1 MKKLLIACG
10 IALTGVLAAGVA
22 ELPEAVKHFSPDMM
36 KIMPE
41 AAGVKPARQGSY
53 TILDK
58 EGKAIGTLY
67 LEQISDDDRQMGYAG
82 TIEVAVLFGTD
93 GKVAGVLL
101 GKNQETPSF
110 LNRVRAAKFLEQ
122 WNNLKMSEIPRKD
135 IDTVTGATY
144 SSGAIRAGVR
154 KLAESYLSEAGKEP
168 EKKELTRSGK
178 AAVEREII
186 LLERKVQMHRK
197 IWNSSEQLLKQL
209 RERKEDELKLRFVA
223 AVDGRE
229 AAAEFA
235 KKNNMMFFNHPGR
248 GSAKKSKTELLG
260 EKYKASRSDADLKEL
275 NAAIFADYEG
285 MLQRVPPHNDEHL
298 KAMKASQARIEI
310 LKKKLGATA
319 AVKPETEQETEIP
332 EKIHFRSPEAQ
343 AQQAKIEKLAE
354 AYRSTKTPEVLAA
367 LKKEVT
373 KQVVSGVAAM
383 SAKIAVMEQET
394 DQLKKHL
401 DNLLEDPDAVIRKRL
416 DSLTEN

>member
-1 MKKLLIACG
+1 MKKLLVACG

-53 TILDK
+53 TIQDK

-82 TIEVAVLFGTD
+82 TIEVAVLFGAD

-122 WNNLKMSEIPRKD
+122 WNNLKMNEIPRKD
-135 IDTVTGATY
+135 VDTVTGATY
-144 SSGAIRAGVR
+144 SSGAIRTGVR
-154 KLAESYLSEAGKEP
+154 KLAESYLSDAGKEP
-168 EKKELTRSGK
+168 EKKELTKSERV
-178 AAVEREII
+178 AVEREII
-186 LLERKVQMHRK
+186 QLERKVQMHRK

-209 RERKEDELKLRFVA
+209 RERKEDELKLRFAA
-223 AVDGRE
+223 AVDGKG
-229 AAAEFA
+229 AATEFA

-248 GSAKKSKTELLG
+248 GPAKKSRTELLG

-275 NAAIFADYEG
+275 NAAILADYEG

-298 KAMKASQARIEI
+298 KAMKASLARIET
-310 LKKKLGATA
+310 LKKKLGAAA
-319 AVKPETEQETEIP
+319 AVKPEAEKS
-332 EKIHFRSPEAQ
+332 EKIYFRSPEAQ
-343 AQQAKIEKLAE
+343 AQQTKIEKLAE
-354 AYRSTKTPEVLAA
+354 VYRSTKNPEVLDA

-383 SAKIAVMEQET
+383 SAKIAVMEQEAN
-394 DQLKKHL
+394 QLKKHL